1 VLIELFYIELNYSIG
16 KKNKT
21 NLVWVKIIFLRRYAD
36 LLAKME
42 EYARSFA
49 KNYNATGQVIDKL
62 EWVFCFY
69 FYDLLDN

>member
-1 VLIELFYIELNYSIG
+1 M
-16 KKNKT
+16 
-21 NLVWVKIIFLRRYAD
+21 VKIIFLRRYAD

-42 EYARSFA
+42 DYARSFA

-62 EWVFCFY
+62 ELVFCFY